1 MDLSKAYDRVDWKFL
16 EGILLKLGFDRIW
29 VSRIMACVSS
39 VRFSVVVNGQLTET
53 FTPSRGLRQGDPLS
67 PYLFLFVAESLT
79 KVINRAVQTNKLQ
92 EFKICRMS
100 PGISHLMFADDCL
113 LFFRAS
119 QEQAV
124 AIKDVISAFEKGSG
138 QLLSTGKCSLLF
150 SDNCP
155 DTIQQQ
161 VRQTLEVSREN
172 FEDKYL
178 GYPTPEGRM
187 KKGKFQPSKD
197 RLSKKLNNW
206 AEKLMSMGAKDELI
220 TSVAQAI
227 PNHVMSIFKL
237 PTGFHDDYMKLV
249 RNFWWGEDEK
259 RRKVHWASW
268 DILTCPK
275 NLGGVGL
282 KDTKLMNQALLAR
295 QCWRII
301 NKPESLCARLLKS
314 IYFPRGNLLDTVFR
328 QDASP
333 SWQGIEHGLELLKEG
348 IIYRAGDG
356 RDINMWRDNWIPRD
370 YNLKVTPRKTNT
382 RIRRVSQLLR
392 PGSNIWNKD
401 LVNKVCYSHD
411 ADWILKLK
419 LPPTPCEDFVA
430 WHYEKS
436 GVFSVKSAY
445 RLAFNLKKG
454 VRWIPGNSQSV
465 DNSRNIWKLF

>member
-1 MDLSKAYDRVDWKFL
+1 
-16 EGILLKLGFDRIW
+16 
-29 VSRIMACVSS
+29 
-39 VRFSVVVNGQLTET
+39 
-53 FTPSRGLRQGDPLS
+53 
-67 PYLFLFVAESLT
+67 
-79 KVINRAVQTNKLQ
+79 
-92 EFKICRMS
+92 
-100 PGISHLMFADDCL
+100 
-113 LFFRAS
+113 
-119 QEQAV
+119 
-124 AIKDVISAFEKGSG
+124 
-138 QLLSTGKCSLLF
+138 
-150 SDNCP
+150 
-155 DTIQQQ
+155 
-161 VRQTLEVSREN
+161 
-172 FEDKYL
+172 
-178 GYPTPEGRM
+178 M
-187 KKGKFQPSKD
+187 KKGKLQPSKD

-206 AEKLMSMGAKDELI
+206 AEKLMSMGAKDELV
-220 TSVAQAI
+220 TLVAQAI

-259 RRKVHWASW
+259 KRKVHWASW

-275 NLGGVGL
+275 NLVGVGL

-328 QDASP
+328 QDVSP

-356 RDINMWRDNWIPRD
+356 RDINMWRDNWITRD
-370 YNLKVTPRKTNT
+370 YNLKVTPGKTNT

-436 GVFSVKSAY
+436 GIFSV
-445 RLAFNLKKG
+445 
-454 VRWIPGNSQSV
+454 
-465 DNSRNIWKLF
+465 